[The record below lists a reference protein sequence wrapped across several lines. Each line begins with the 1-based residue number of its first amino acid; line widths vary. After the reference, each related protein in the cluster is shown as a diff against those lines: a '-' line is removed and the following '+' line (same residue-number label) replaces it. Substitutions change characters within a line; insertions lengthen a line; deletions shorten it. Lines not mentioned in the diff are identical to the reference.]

1 MVCDEVCPYD
11 AIDFMR
17 EPGNPMPVPHVIED
31 RCAGCGYCEHHCPI
45 QNQAAIVV
53 TPLGALRPPQGSY
66 EVLAKSQGLSLT
78 LKPTDAKPSVVPP
91 ETSMAPGFEGAGAPG
106 FEAPAV
112 GGEGAAAPAQTRTR
126 PLAPGFEE

>member
-17 EPGNPMPVPHVIED
+17 EPGNPVPVPHVNED

-53 TPLGALRPPQGSY
+53 TPLGALRPAQGSY
-66 EVLAKSQGLSLT
+66 EVLAKSQGL
-78 LKPTDAKPSVVPP
+78 KPDPQ
-91 ETSMAPGFEGAGAPG
+91 
-106 FEAPAV
+106 
-112 GGEGAAAPAQTRTR
+112 AA
-126 PLAPGFEE
+126 